1 MVQRGPLSPDGLW
14 LWDGGAWVPAP
25 RGATAAWHRGYA
37 GFWLR
42 LAAAFVD
49 GLVLIPVWF
58 VGSLI
63 SSFAQMGAHAA
74 QTNGAVSFSAS
85 FLPWVIYILGAWVY
99 YALMESS
106 RPQGTLGK
114 MAVGIV
120 VTDLEGSPL
129 SFGRASARYWA
140 KGLSI
145 VICYVGFLIA
155 AFTQRK
161 QALHDLV
168 AGTLVLRKSPSPQG
182 AAQGGMEVGVLLGIV
197 GGMVGILF
205 LTSILV
211 IVILL
216 TMGNQIK
223 NVFSN
228 VVVALGSG

>member
-1 MVQRGPLSPDGLW
+1 MIQRGQLSPDGNW
-14 LWDGGAWVPAP
+14 LWDGVSWVATP
-25 RGATAAWHRGYA
+25 RERPPA

-42 LAAAFVD
+42 FAAAFID
-49 GLVLIPVWF
+49 GLVLIPLWF
-58 VGSLI
+58 A
-63 SSFAQMGAHAA
+63 SSFISALAQVALVSAHNRALYA
-74 QTNGAVSFSAS
+74 IAGQVT
-85 FLPWVIYILGAWVY
+85 WVIYILGAWPY

-106 RPQGTLGK
+106 RAQATVGK
-114 MAVGIV
+114 MALGIV
-120 VTDLEGSPL
+120 VTDIGGRPL

-145 VICYVGFLIA
+145 VICYVGFLLA

-168 AGTLVLRKSPSPQG
+168 VGTLVLRKDPRPAG
-182 AAQGGMEVGVLLGIV
+182 AAQGGPAVAAVVGIAA
-197 GGMVGILF
+197 GMVGILL
-205 LTSILV
+205 LTSIVV

-216 TMGNQIK
+216 TMGNQIR